1 MTSSRRRGAR
11 STPPAPVL
19 VLALVAVAFFA
30 LPLVGLLWRAPWSHA
45 WRYLSDD
52 QSLTALRLS
61 LVTSLWA
68 TLLSMVFG
76 VPLAWLLARAS
87 FPGRSALRALC
98 TLSMVLPPVV
108 GGVALFFALGRRGLI
123 GQWLDRWFDLRLP
136 FTTAGVVVAQTFVA
150 MPFLV
155 ITVEAAL
162 RQTDIRM
169 EEAAR
174 TLGASRWYTFRR
186 VTLPAVRPALV
197 AGAVLAWAR
206 ALGEFGA
213 TITFAG
219 NFPGTTQTMPLS
231 IYLALESNPEQA
243 IVLALVLI
251 AVSFA
256 VLAGLRDRW
265 LGALRSSAGDLRP
278 DGQVSGVAS

>member
-1 MTSSRRRGAR
+1 MAPTPRRGAR
-11 STPPAPVL
+11 TTLPWPAL
-19 VLALVAVAFFA
+19 VLAIIAVAFFA
-30 LPLVGLLWRAPWSHA
+30 HPLLGLLWRAPWSNA
-45 WRYLSDD
+45 WSYLTAHD
-52 QSLTALRLS
+52 SLVALRLS
-61 LVTSLWA
+61 LWCSLWA
-68 TLLSMVFG
+68 TVLSLLFG
-76 VPLAWLLARAS
+76 VPLAWLLARVEFA
-87 FPGRSALRALC
+87 GRSVVRALC
-98 TLSMVLPPVV
+98 LLSMVLPPVV
-108 GGVALFFALGRRGLI
+108 GGVALFFALGRRGLV
-123 GQWLDRWFDLRLP
+123 GQWLDRWFDIRLP

-162 RQTDIRM
+162 RQHDVRID
-169 EEAAR
+169 EAAG

-186 VTLPAVRPALV
+186 VTLPAVRPAVV

-219 NFPGTTQTMPLS
+219 NFPGTTQTLPLAV
-231 IYLALESNPEQA
+231 YLALDTNPEQA

-256 VLAGLRDRW
+256 VLLGLRDRW
-265 LGALRSSAGDLRP
+265 WGGARARRVDATRWWS
-278 DGQVSGVAS
+278 